1 MWVLSR
7 RKLLKKIDQER
18 IKKAIEDAERLTSG
32 EVRVSV
38 STFFRGDVRKVAEK
52 AFARLGMCQTKE
64 RNGILFFIV
73 PSRRRF
79 VILGDEGI
87 HAKVG
92 QEFWE
97 CLSTIMS
104 QKFKNREFSEG
115 LVLGI
120 EEAGKML
127 ATHFPYNPET
137 DVNELSNKIDLT
149 SGSGRR

>member
-7 RKLLKKIDQER
+7 RKLLKKIDRER

-38 STFFRGDVRKVAEK
+38 STYFRGDVRKVAEK
-52 AFARLGMCQTKE
+52 AFARMGMSQTKE

-104 QKFKNREFSEG
+104 QKFKNREFTEG
-115 LVLGI
+115 LVFGI

-137 DVNELSNKIDLT
+137 DVNELSNEIDF
-149 SGSGRR
+149 GAKHG

>member
-1 MWVLSR
+1 MWLLSR

-38 STFFRGDVRKVAEK
+38 STFFRGDVRQVAER
-52 AFARLGMCQTKE
+52 AFARLGMNQTKE

-97 CLSTIMS
+97 CLATIMS
-104 QKFKNREFSEG
+104 QKFKNREFTEG

-120 EEAGKML
+120 GEAGKML

-137 DVNELSNKIDLT
+137 DVNELSNEIDLT